1 MNVLLTGASG
11 FLGGALITCL
21 LRHPSARRIV
31 AVSRWENASYPA
43 GIEPARVPGYGRDT
57 DWRPQL
63 RDIDVVIHAAARVH
77 QAENGP
83 DALSDFRRINTAGTL
98 DLARQAAEG
107 GVRRLVFLSTVKV
120 NGEAT
125 APGHPFKVE
134 DAPAPIGPYAVS
146 KREAEDGLRALSRET
161 GLEVVIVR
169 PPLVYGPGVGA
180 NFLRLV
186 RWVDRGLPLPVPYS
200 RGAAPN
206 LRSLI
211 GVDNLADALVRCAEH
226 PEASGETFLVSDGED
241 VSTED
246 LARRIARELGRPARF
261 VSVPPAMMRV
271 LPGGEGLRR
280 RLFDSLQVDAS
291 PIRERLGWTPPSTLD
306 AGLAETVHWY
316 RARDQ
321 ST

>member
-1 MNVLLTGASG
+1 MNILLTGANG
-11 FLGGALITCL
+11 FVATALIARL
-21 LRHPSARRIV
+21 LRDAATRRIV
-31 AVSRWENASYPA
+31 AVSRRGAVFPSGVESVRIADCGP
-43 GIEPARVPGYGRDT
+43 DT
-57 DWRPQL
+57 DWRSPL
-63 RDIDVVIHAAARVH
+63 RGVDVVVHTAARVH
-77 QAENGP
+77 QAEAGP
-83 DALSDFRRINTAGTL
+83 DALTDFRRVNAAGTL
-98 DLARQAAEG
+98 NLARQAVEAG
-107 GVRRLVFLSTVKV
+107 ARRLVFVSTVKV
-120 NGEAT
+120 NGEA
-125 APGHPFKVE
+125 AVSGRPFGAE
-134 DAPAPIGPYAVS
+134 DAPAPVGPYAVS
-146 KREAEDGLRALSRET
+146 KRDAEDALRALSHET

-186 RWVDRGLPLPVPYS
+186 RWVDRGLPLPLPYS
-200 RGAAPN
+200 RGATPN

-226 PEASGETFLVSDGED
+226 PGASGETFLVSDGED